1 MEARNI
7 VCDTYLSEKRIELLV
22 LSPPPP
28 VYLYGYYFGV
38 KETFNH
44 LLKIKEFF
52 KNFRFKLEEINPGK
66 FAEVIDKTNIVFL
79 PSNRIRSKVPYI
91 RKDKLKRLRRNTS

>member
-22 LSPPPP
+22 LSPHP

-52 KNFRFKLEEINPGK
+52 KNFRFKQEEINLGK